1 MELKQYFELFK
12 RWFWVLLLGLFLGA
26 SSGILISRIQTPVY
40 QSTAELLVMRV
51 PDTSASGLAYLGEQ
65 QLADTFSQLITT
77 QPVFDTVS
85 NQLGFKVDSTMVK
98 VQKDINSDIIKV
110 IAEDSDPQRSATIA
124 NAVVAESIK
133 RYVNLQV
140 GQYTSVQNDVQTQI
154 KFILDRMTSLQ
165 SQITTTS
172 EAIINNQIDQIQS
185 QLTPLQDEASLLQ
198 QDIANLNPPTT
209 PDQKSLL
216 AEKQSRLEQIQPLI
230 TQYQNA
236 YSDLVVL
243 NKPIGTGSSDENN
256 LILLKSQLTSYQ
268 SIYVDLTNKLELL
281 NQNYVKGISNVTR
294 IQDASLPVRPIRPNI
309 LINTLLTTAVGLLL
323 AILAIFLLEN
333 LGVTL
338 RSPERTRKQNESFQ
352 EGKPKIT
359 ASK

>member
-1 MELKQYFELFK
+1 MEFKQYFELFK

-65 QLADTFSQLITT
+65 QLADTFIQLITT

-85 NQLGFKVDSTMVK
+85 NQLGVK
-98 VQKDINSDIIKV
+98 VGSSNVSTQKDVNSEIIKV
-110 IAEDSDPQRSATIA
+110 IAQDSDPQRCANIA

-133 RYVNLQV
+133 RYVDLQV
-140 GQYTSVQNDVQTQI
+140 GQYTSIENDVQTQI
-154 KFILDRMTSLQ
+154 KSILGRMTSLQ

-172 EAIINNQIDQIQS
+172 GTIINNQMDQIQS

-198 QDIANLNPPTT
+198 QDIAKLNPPTS

-216 AEKQSRLEQIQPLI
+216 AEKQARLEQIQPLI
-230 TQYQNA
+230 TQYRNA

-243 NKPIGTGSSDENN
+243 NKPIGTGSADENN
-256 LILLKSQLTSYQ
+256 LVLLKNQLASYQ
-268 SIYVDLTNKLELL
+268 QIYVDLTNKLELL

-294 IQDASLPVRPIRPNI
+294 IQDASIPVRPIRPQV
-309 LINTLLTTAVGLLL
+309 LINTLLTTVVGLLL

-333 LGVTL
+333 LGITL
-338 RSPERTRKQNESFQ
+338 RSPSRIRKPPESIQ